1 MVNKDS
7 VDYHP
12 SLSEVI
18 SRIHTLIF
26 LWTPKRFISP
36 ESFLNF
42 FLNLY
47 IPPWL
52 QKCFKLIVLRILQIH
67 LWIKK
72 LNLFIFTHAPNQ
84 NPPPGFYHNPPCR
97 KKLPIFSK
105 DIFSWGE
112 RGKRI
117 MELNKIPKLTKVS
130 VKNFDK
136 FPHLSNLY
144 IFGLCFVAQWFS
156 FKHAEVW

>member
-1 MVNKDS
+1 MVNKHS

-12 SLSEVI
+12 SLSKLI

-47 IPPWL
+47 IPPWF

-72 LNLFIFTHAPNQ
+72 WICSFLLMPQIRTLPQIFIIIPHAEKNCPFF
-84 NPPPGFYHNPPCR
+84 P
-97 KKLPIFSK
+97 
-105 DIFSWGE
+105 
-112 RGKRI
+112 
-117 MELNKIPKLTKVS
+117 NKIFWWYFFLGRKGEEDYGVEKNTKINKGIS
-130 VKNFDK
+130 QK
-136 FPHLSNLY
+136 F
-144 IFGLCFVAQWFS
+144 W
-156 FKHAEVW
+156 

>member
-1 MVNKDS
+1 MVNKHS

-12 SLSEVI
+12 SPSKLI

-47 IPPWL
+47 IPPWF

-72 LNLFIFTHAPNQ
+72 MNLFIFTHAPNQ
-84 NPPPGFYHNPPCR
+84 NPPPDFYHNSPCR

-105 DIFSWGE
+105 QNFLIIFFPGEKGGRGLWSW
-112 RGKRI
+112 KKYQ
-117 MELNKIPKLTKVS
+117 N
-130 VKNFDK
+130 
-136 FPHLSNLY
+136 
-144 IFGLCFVAQWFS
+144 
-156 FKHAEVW
+156 